1 MAKEVNRSELEE
13 TLRYRSDEGELR
25 KIIAS
30 VADGGQTVNL
40 SNFLVSAGLE
50 PTLWAFRVLS
60 VSEDSYLRIL
70 ACDIVQNLLE
80 QEKTRNRLITT
91 DEYPFELL
99 HKARLYARGTLDRQ
113 EILKIDSKQ
122 VYTEAMRMRN
132 ERWSRLDPSMFGA
145 SLTKAAVETLRPD
158 ARLGAYFAIM
168 SGHSRITTLE
178 VNHEEKQTKMELLRT
193 FLDQ

>member
-1 MAKEVNRSELEE
+1 MAKEVNRSQLEE

-25 KIIAS
+25 KKIAS
-30 VADGGQTVNL
+30 VAGGGQTVNL

-50 PTLWAFRVLS
+50 PTLWAFRVLPES
-60 VSEDSYLRIL
+60 QDADIRIL

-80 QEKTRNRLITT
+80 QEKNRNRFITT

-99 HKARLYARGTLDRQ
+99 RKARLYASGFLDQQ
-113 EILKIDSKQ
+113 EILKINSKQ
-122 VYTEAMRMRN
+122 AYTEAMRMRN

-158 ARLGAYFAIM
+158 ARLGAYFAIV
-168 SGHSRITTLE
+168 SAHSRITTPQ
-178 VNHEEKQTKMELLRT
+178 VNDEEKQVKIGMLKT
-193 FLDQ
+193 FID